1 MTTNNHPND
10 RKALHAYVEPETH
23 SQWVNA
29 ADEHGLSVSSV
40 LEALGPRIALL
51 LDSDPALVKEAR
63 QVGNTRRR
71 RKEARR

>member
-1 MTTNNHPND
+1 MTTNDD
-10 RKALHAYVEPETH
+10 RAALHAYVEHETH
-23 SQWVNA
+23 RQWVDA

-63 QVGNTRRR
+63 QVGNSRRR
-71 RKEARR
+71 RRNARR